1 MTLPGIQFW
10 HKQKLHASTPLWGLN
25 YPAKRILEQFLWPT
39 FILNIK
45 SWCLQSRGERRDIC
59 VLYCTLLCPL
69 QLCNCVSVSRLTK
82 LVVISPRKS
91 GETKYW
97 SDLLLNGWAQVRVLG
112 HGDGVGRWTMKYQTK
127 SLTFLIS
134 FDRKHNIYT
143 TIIITVRHNTVV
155 HHHY

>member
-91 GETKYW
+91 GETKY
-97 SDLLLNGWAQVRVLG
+97 
-112 HGDGVGRWTMKYQTK
+112 Y
-127 SLTFLIS
+127 SLTHCTGLICCWMVEPRS
-134 FDRKHNIYT
+134 ECSVTVTGSADGPWNIKLRAWHFWLVLMAN
-143 TIIITVRHNTVV
+143 ITFIPLL
-155 HHHY
+155 